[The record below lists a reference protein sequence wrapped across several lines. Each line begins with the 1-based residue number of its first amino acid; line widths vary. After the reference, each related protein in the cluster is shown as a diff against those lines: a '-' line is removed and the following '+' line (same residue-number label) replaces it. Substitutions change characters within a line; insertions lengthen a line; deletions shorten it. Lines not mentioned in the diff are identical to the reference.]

1 MSPPMMITSL
11 PEALSGLFVEN
22 PSTGQYI
29 TQIYSSV
36 EAREVERA
44 LAEHGVSYQT
54 RIVRSRK
61 RGTYFLITMLEDVDA

>member
-1 MSPPMMITSL
+1 MTTITSL
-11 PEALSGLFVEN
+11 PEALSSLFVEN

-36 EAREVERA
+36 EAREVERS
-44 LAEHGVSYQT
+44 LAEHGASYQT

-61 RGTYFLITMLEDVDA
+61 RGTYFLITLLEDVYA